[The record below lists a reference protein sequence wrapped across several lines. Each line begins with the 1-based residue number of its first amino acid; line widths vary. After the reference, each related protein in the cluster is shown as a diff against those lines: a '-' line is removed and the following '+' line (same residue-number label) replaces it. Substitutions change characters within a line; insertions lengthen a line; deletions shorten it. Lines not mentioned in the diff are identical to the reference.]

1 MAVDGGLLGPPGWV
15 ISAFEYATGRADRS
29 STITAQIRA
38 AREAGY
44 TGTRPQLIAIGQ
56 GLISQEAFRLG
67 QGGGPGS
74 DRNPNIGPPVQAIP
88 GLPSLPGSTPPLIPA
103 PSPSPGVPGS
113 PPVRPPPSIPGIPSG
128 PSIPDRIPPLT
139 GVGVAARTVLQTILR
154 GGWAGLLFYPRE
166 AGRGSALCVETQYGP
181 YCPPVVQAVP
191 AAVPLPSGPRRRS
204 RRIPGTAAPPR
215 RRERGRVAQPAAPAV
230 PRGRPITISRPQ
242 VIPQPRVITRSFPPP
257 RSLPPPSSSF
267 PAPGPVARPAAIPA
281 ARPGLLPAVA
291 AAAIPAAVGLLLGS
305 QTAARSQTYSP
316 SRSIPGQGVGPIPGI
331 SNPPQLGRIELPG
344 IGPSPSPLTNPLTQ
358 PLTSFQAAVAQSP
371 AQELDRQCRER
382 AKRKRKKKR
391 EPRSVCY
398 RGTFTETKSSTRKV
412 RKEKIPCQ

>member
-1 MAVDGGLLGPPGWV
+1 MPFESFGTGGPFGTIAELWNLARTTPD
-15 ISAFEYATGRADRS
+15 SS
-29 STITAQIRA
+29 STINAQIRA

-56 GLISQEAFRLG
+56 GLISQAAFQLG

-74 DRNPNIGPPVQAIP
+74 TRNPNIGPPTQSAIP
-88 GLPSLPGSTPPLIPA
+88 GLPGGTPPLIPA
-103 PSPSPGVPGS
+103 PSSPPGVPGS
-113 PPVRPPPSIPGIPSG
+113 PPSSPPPSIPGLPSG

-139 GVGVAARTVLQTILR
+139 GVGAATRAVLQTILR

-204 RRIPGTAAPPR
+204 RRVPGTAAPPR

-230 PRGRPITISRPQ
+230 PRGRPVTISRPQ
-242 VIPQPRVITRSFPPP
+242 VIPQPRVITRPFPQPS
-257 RSLPPPSSSF
+257 SLPPPGATF
-267 PAPGPVARPAAIPA
+267 PLPGNVARPAAIPA
-281 ARPGLLPAVA
+281 ARPGVIPAVA
-291 AAAIPAAVGLLLGS
+291 AAAIPAALGLLIGS

-316 SRSIPGQGVGPIPGI
+316 PSTIPGVGVGPLPGVM
-331 SNPPQLGRIELPG
+331 NPPQLGRVELPG
-344 IGPSPSPLTNPLTQ
+344 VGPSPLPLPNLATA

>member
-56 GLISQEAFRLG
+56 GLISRDAFQLG

-88 GLPSLPGSTPPLIPA
+88 GFPGSTPPLIPS
-103 PSPSPGVPGS
+103 PIPSPGVPGS
-113 PPVRPPPSIPGIPSG
+113 PPVRPPPSVPGLPSGG
-128 PSIPDRIPPLT
+128 PSIADRIPPST
-139 GVGVAARTVLQTILR
+139 AIGAAGRTLLQSILR

-230 PRGRPITISRPQ
+230 PRGRPVTISRPQ
-242 VIPQPRVITRSFPPP
+242 VIPQPRVITRPFPAP
-257 RSLPPPSSSF
+257 RSLPPPGASF
-267 PAPGPVARPAAIPA
+267 PTPGPVARPAAIPA

-316 SRSIPGQGVGPIPGI
+316 AGSIPGQSVAPIPGLA
-331 SNPPQLGRIELPG
+331 NPPQLGQLELPG
-344 IGPSPSPLTNPLTQ
+344 VGPSPSPLTAAQLA
-358 PLTSFQAAVAQSP
+358 PLTSFNAAVAQSP
-371 AQELDRQCRER
+371 AEELDRQCRER
-382 AKRKRKKKR
+382 AKRKRKKR